1 MSNAPV
7 PSVSIGMPVY
17 NSERR
22 VAASIRSLLEQ
33 SYTDFELVISDNA
46 STDGTTE
53 ILEGFARADSR
64 IVLLRQPFNRGSNAN
79 YRAVALAARGR
90 YFKWA
95 ASNDLNHPDL
105 VRDCVEALSRDP
117 QAVLAYPRTRLI
129 EEDTDKGVDY
139 TDNLDLRMDDPIERF
154 DALFA
159 RLQLNNVMNGLIRRE
174 SLLRTGLLGD
184 YVCADAVLLAKLS
197 LMGKFLEVPRV
208 LFYRRMTHDASTKA
222 HGQVLEHLYAQ
233 RAKGRNFQQWKW
245 CSALTRCLI
254 QGGVR
259 PGDRVRLLPR
269 VAKQWRWSLPMLAED
284 LRTALGHRPHNA
296 AT

>member
-1 MSNAPV
+1 
-7 PSVSIGMPVY
+7 MPVY

-46 STDGTTE
+46 SSDGTTE
-53 ILEGFARADSR
+53 ILEGFARADPR

-105 VRDCVEALSRDP
+105 VRECVEALSREP

-129 EEDTDKGVDY
+129 EEDSDKGVDY

-159 RLQLNNVMNGLIRRE
+159 RLQLNNVMNGLIQRE
-174 SLLRTGLLGD
+174 SLLRTG
-184 YVCADAVLLAKLS
+184 
-197 LMGKFLEVPRV
+197 FLEVPRV

-222 HGQVLEHLYAQ
+222 HGQVLEHLYAH

-296 AT
+296 ATR